1 MESGWRREGSGTR
14 AKYSEITSPYSE
26 ITSPFTNH
34 LRKQIVIG
42 AIFNVSEMPA
52 MAGIAR
58 D

>member
-1 MESGWRREGSGTR
+1 MEGRWRREGSGTR
-14 AKYSEITSPYSE
+14 AKYSEITSP
-26 ITSPFTNH
+26 FTNH
-34 LRKQIVIG
+34 LRKQIVIV